1 MSDYIYHHG
10 IKGQKWGV
18 RRYQNPD
25 GTLTSMG
32 KARKR
37 AIDVNRNMDAVND
50 IVKTMS
56 RKDKEL
62 LNLDIIGDEKG
73 VAISIGT
80 RAGSEYRNKGYCSR
94 VARKGMKW
102 LDAHKDEY
110 DQIVWWARKDNAGSI
125 KIAEKS
131 GFKLDEASVL
141 PDDPWIKYQ
150 YK

>member
-1 MSDYIYHHG
+1 MAMF
-10 IKGQKWGV
+10 
-18 RRYQNPD
+18 
-25 GTLTSMG
+25 TSKVPRMG
-32 KARKR
+32 GAYVKR
-37 AIDVNRNMDAVND
+37 FIEKSGDVP
-50 IVKTMS
+50 IS
-56 RKDKEL
+56 FF
-62 LNLDIIGDEKG
+62 DIIGDEKG